1 MAPTISIH
9 EVFRR
14 VLQQRGEDDALQVV
28 APMRQAT
35 VTDLT
40 PPFRTQSVALEAI
53 DGVRRVVPR

>member
-1 MAPTISIH
+1 
-9 EVFRR
+9 
-14 VLQQRGEDDALQVV
+14 
-28 APMRQAT
+28 MRQAT

>member
-1 MAPTISIH
+1 VASTIRICV
-9 EVFRR
+9 VFRR
-14 VLQQRGEDDALQVV
+14 VLQQRGEGDALEVV

-53 DGVRRVVPR
+53 DGVRRVVQR